1 MAIKQTADLPKEGA
15 QTFRTEFKEH
25 WPLILTLF
33 LMQVFAFGFPVFSL
47 PFIYEGA
54 REEFGWT
61 RQQAVLL
68 ASFKFYV
75 AAAAALVVGRL
86 LDTIGPKVVVI
97 VGAIL
102 GAVAMAGF
110 LFADNLPVY
119 YALGVLLGLNGTGL
133 AVSINTIAGRMF
145 QKSTGTML
153 GIVLSG
159 TSVAGMLLPLLMA
172 PLMVSL
178 GWRPAMA
185 ILSCGIWLVSL
196 PTWLLLFRRGSPIG
210 ERLQKES
217 FSAARTGMWAHF
229 REMAGTRDFWLI
241 FTGAFLIMGVDQAL
255 VQNQVL
261 FLKSEKG
268 LSLEMVAWGASVLAG
283 VGIAGKILFGWIFDR
298 LSIPGIT
305 LCYFLLAISVGLS
318 FSVMGIST
326 MLIFMTVRGIAHAGL
341 IVSGAILFKH
351 RYGPKNLGLNLGIY
365 TLCASLGFGFVPPL
379 MARMA
384 DNSGSY
390 YGAFALGT
398 AAVLVAAVFLYPV
411 RPRFW
416 KSQALEGPQASEN
429 SQR

>member
-1 MAIKQTADLPKEGA
+1 MTIKQTANLPQEGA
-15 QTFRTEFKEH
+15 RTFRMEFSEY

-47 PFIYEGA
+47 PFVYEGA

-75 AAAAALVVGRL
+75 GAAAALVVGRL

-97 VGAIL
+97 VGAVL
-102 GAVAMAGF
+102 GALAMAGF
-110 LFADNLPVY
+110 LFADNLPAY
-119 YALGVLLGLNGTGL
+119 YALGILLGLNGTGL
-133 AVSINTIAGRMF
+133 AVSINVIISRMF

-159 TSVAGMLLPLLMA
+159 TSVAGMVLPLLMA
-172 PLMVSL
+172 PLMITL

-196 PTWLLLFRRGSPIG
+196 PAWLLLFRRGGRFG

-217 FSAARTGMWAHF
+217 FSATKTGMWIHF
-229 REMAGTRDFWLI
+229 RKMAGTRDFWLI
-241 FTGAFLIMGVDQAL
+241 FAGTFLVMGVDSAL
-255 VQNQVL
+255 VHNQVL

-283 VGIAGKILFGWIFDR
+283 VGIAGKIFFGWIFDR
-298 LSIPGIT
+298 LSILGIV
-305 LCYFLLAISVGLS
+305 LCYISIAVSVALS
-318 FSVMGIST
+318 FSVIGITS
-326 MLIFMTVRGIAHAGL
+326 MLTFMTVRGIAHAGL
-341 IVSGAILFKH
+341 IVSGAILLKH
-351 RYGPKNLGLNLGIY
+351 RYGPKNLGLNMGIY
-365 TLCASLGFGFVPPL
+365 TLVVNLGFGFVPPL

-398 AAVLVAAVFLYPV
+398 VAVLVAAAFLYPV
-411 RPRFW
+411 KPKFW
-416 KSQALEGPQASEN
+416 KPPAVKSLRASK
-429 SQR
+429 SS

>member
-1 MAIKQTADLPKEGA
+1 MAIKRTGDFSKEGS
-15 QTFRTEFKEH
+15 QTFQTEFRKH
-25 WPLILTLF
+25 WSFILTLF

-47 PFIYEGA
+47 PFVYEGA

-75 AAAAALVVGRL
+75 GAAAALVVGRL

-97 VGAIL
+97 VAAVL
-102 GAVAMAGF
+102 GALAMAGF
-110 LFADNLPVY
+110 LLADNLPIY
-119 YALGVLLGLNGTGL
+119 YALGILLGLNGTGL
-133 AVSINTIAGRMF
+133 AVSINAIASRMF
-145 QKSTGTML
+145 QKSTGTIL

-172 PLMVSL
+172 PLMITL

-196 PTWLLLFRRGSPIG
+196 PAWILLFRRGSPFG

-217 FSAARTGMWAHF
+217 FGAAKTGMWAHF
-229 REMAGTRDFWLI
+229 REMAGARDFWLI
-241 FTGAFLIMGVDQAL
+241 FAGAFLVMGVDQAL

-283 VGIAGKILFGWIFDR
+283 VGIGAKIFFGWIFDR
-298 LSIPGIT
+298 LSIFGIA
-305 LCYFLLAISVGLS
+305 LCYFFLAVSVGLS
-318 FSVMGIST
+318 FSVIGIST

-341 IVSGAILFKH
+341 IVSGAILLKH
-351 RYGPKNLGLNLGIY
+351 RYGTKNLGLNLGIY
-365 TLCASLGFGFVPPL
+365 TLCASCGFGFVPPL

-390 YGAFALGT
+390 YGAFAMGT
-398 AAVLVAAVFLYPV
+398 AAVLVAATFLCPV
-411 RPRFW
+411 KPKFW
-416 KSQALEGPQASEN
+416 KAHAFQIQKK
-429 SQR
+429 